1 MYARIIW
8 HFGFFFF
15 LTKIWHYTRWHRWIS
30 HAGDR
35 LSLLL
40 SRLTE
45 PDYLDCAQLS
55 LLYGC
60 DNKKKLLRLLY
71 RPALPMIIHTSCT
84 RHIDSV
90 WTNRQRCRG
99 AGITMKREETKKPTV
114 HVQALTT
121 HRRAEKT
128 TGIWKIVLICI
139 NIPARNEIRTNTRS
153 VTSCFYPP
161 A

>member
-15 LTKIWHYTRWHRWIS
+15 LSKIWHYTRWHRWIS

-55 LLYGC
+55 RLYGC
-60 DNKKKLLRLLY
+60 DNKNYYAYYTGLHY
-71 RPALPMIIHTSCT
+71 RWSFIRHARGTST
-84 RHIDSV
+84 AYGQIGRD
-90 WTNRQRCRG
+90 
-99 AGITMKREETKKPTV
+99 AE
-114 HVQALTT
+114 VQALPWREKRQRNWLYMYKHWRHT
-121 HRRAEKT
+121 HGQRKPQAYERSYWYA
-128 TGIWKIVLICI
+128 LIYLQGMKYEQI
-139 NIPARNEIRTNTRS
+139 DGA
-153 VTSCFYPP
+153 
-161 A
+161 